1 MLIVDNNLNT
11 SHGKYQKASFMKIYF
26 LSFGGPSN
34 DYHDAV
40 ERICKQAES
49 FELFD
54 KIIGLTETDLQN
66 DEEFWTK
73 HKDFITSNPRGYG
86 YWLWKP
92 YIIKKTL
99 ESMDR
104 DDILLYADCGCELN
118 YMGKNKLFDFIE
130 LVKIKNII
138 GTSAGSSDY
147 NFTKMDLTKYL
158 QMENNIDLL
167 KIRHMQATT
176 LMMVKNDLIIKLIN
190 EYYEIG
196 SNNYHFIDDTPSI
209 ETNTC
214 DFIEHRHDQSIF
226 SLLVKKYGLL
236 NYDLNP
242 TDWGYGLP
250 AKNNYLIDGI
260 QYPIWTCRNRTG
272 ISIHD

>member
-1 MLIVDNNLNT
+1 
-11 SHGKYQKASFMKIYF
+11 MKIYF

-54 KIIGLTETDLQN
+54 KIIGLSEKDLQN

-73 HKDFITSNPRGYG
+73 HKDFINSNPRGYG

-99 ESMDR
+99 ETMDN

-118 YMGKNKLFDFIE
+118 YMGKNKLFDFIQ

-158 QMENNIDLL
+158 RMENNINLL

-209 ETNTC
+209 EKNTC
-214 DFIEHRHDQSIF
+214 EFIEHRHDQSIF
-226 SLLVKKYGLL
+226 SLLVKKYGLI
-236 NYDLNP
+236 NYDLDP
-242 TDWGYGLP
+242 TDWGYGSP
-250 AKNNYLIDGI
+250 AKNNYLTNGI

-272 ISIHD
+272 FSIYY